1 MFTLMYFTLPYL
13 LSFSLKVLRTN
24 TTSLAIRLAIRRDYC
39 EHGEKKKKKIM
50 FTFWS
55 FLHFYYSSC
64 I

>member
-39 EHGEKKKKKIM
+39 EHGEKKKKKDNVHFLVL
-50 FTFWS
+50 FTF
-55 FLHFYYSSC
+55 LL
-64 I
+64 